1 MKTLK
6 EVTESWY
13 NNRTPEI
20 LNQADVESFNMKYDP
35 RYNYT
40 GFADRHLLDIAAGET
55 PGWRGS
61 LYADYYRDLA
71 EQKVAAKGFPYTKDD
86 VERQLQQDI
95 ATANR
100 EYRSIKRD
108 ADDFAKLDQQH
119 RNAVALENLRHKN
132 DMALQGLKNAGKSGS
147 GQDLTPEALGP
158 DTSLAT
164 DAANKYI
171 TNKQS
176 HFAQYATSSKQF
188 KESDKLYGK
197 LLERDKEIAY
207 IYKLAKDILKAPN
220 ATAADVEQAKEY
232 IRQTDNKKDAN
243 FVAWRNSF
251 NNAYKSAENDWNK
264 NNTVSGIVGYG
275 KLVDPGKIYNVSKQ
289 LFDKNH
295 RIEYNQALYNQIN
308 NHLPYL
314 KGDDGAYAIADGNV
328 IFQPVAL
335 LNLVQGGEKTGHM
348 FKHNSDVSKIAR
360 AIKGKKYYEDSNN
373 IDRQYGSGSMYGSTK
388 NVINE
393 TVIFKDKD
401 IVDLLSTMD
410 EDFLKSIG
418 ITPADKGEGYKIP
431 ITHVIDQNMGWADV
445 DSRGDKAIAGASTA
459 GKRQATNQARVL
471 SNK

>member
-1 MKTLK
+1 
-6 EVTESWY
+6 
-13 NNRTPEI
+13 
-20 LNQADVESFNMKYDP
+20 MKYDP

-61 LYADYYRDLA
+61 LYADYYRNLA
-71 EQKVAAKGFPYTKDD
+71 EQKVAAKGRPYTKDD

-100 EYRSIKRD
+100 EYKSIKRD

-119 RNAVALENLRHKN
+119 RNAVALENLRHRN
-132 DMALQGLKNAGKSGS
+132 DMALQSLKNAGKGGS
-147 GQDLTPEALGP
+147 GQDLMPEALGP

-207 IYKLAKDILKAPN
+207 MYKLAKDILKAPN

-232 IRQTDNKKDAN
+232 IRQTDNKRDAN

-264 NNTVSGIVGYG
+264 HNTVSGIIGYG
-275 KLVDPGKIYNVSKQ
+275 KLADPGKIYNVSKQ

-314 KGDDGAYAIADGNV
+314 NGDDGAYAIADGNV
-328 IFQPVAL
+328 VF
-335 LNLVQGGEKTGHM
+335 
-348 FKHNSDVSKIAR
+348 
-360 AIKGKKYYEDSNN
+360 
-373 IDRQYGSGSMYGSTK
+373 
-388 NVINE
+388 
-393 TVIFKDKD
+393 
-401 IVDLLSTMD
+401 
-410 EDFLKSIG
+410 
-418 ITPADKGEGYKIP
+418 
-431 ITHVIDQNMGWADV
+431 
-445 DSRGDKAIAGASTA
+445 
-459 GKRQATNQARVL
+459 
-471 SNK
+471 